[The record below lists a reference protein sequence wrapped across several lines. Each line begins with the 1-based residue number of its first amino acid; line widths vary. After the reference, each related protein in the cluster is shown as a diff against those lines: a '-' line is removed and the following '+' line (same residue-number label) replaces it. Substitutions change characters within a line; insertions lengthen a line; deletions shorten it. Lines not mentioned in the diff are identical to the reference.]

1 MGHGHPHL
9 HLPGPLG
16 REQAARRLRWAILL
30 NALFIL
36 VELSAG
42 LAVGSLALVGDAW
55 HNVTD
60 ILALGIAWFALRQVQ
75 RPADA
80 GRTFGYHRAGILAA
94 LANSILLAGVTLN
107 LGLEAVQR
115 LRQPPAV
122 SPDGGVIVAVAA
134 VGVLV
139 NGAAA
144 FALRGTRADLNLR
157 TAFLHLLGDAMV
169 SGAVVLAGALI
180 LAAGWRWPDPVAG
193 LLVAGFIVS
202 GAWRILREAL
212 NVLMEGTPRGVDV
225 AEVSRV
231 MAEVPG
237 VRGVHHVHVWS
248 LSADLRAL
256 SCHLVVADQ
265 PISSAGLLLREV
277 RELLGRRFG
286 IRHVTV
292 ELESELPEAGALL
305 RISGCEAPVRR

>member
-1 MGHGHPHL
+1 VGHGHPHL
-9 HLPGPLG
+9 HLPGPCSH
-16 REQAARRLRWAILL
+16 EQAARRLRWAILL

-42 LAVGSLALVGDAW
+42 MAVGSLALVSDAW
-55 HNVTD
+55 HNLTD
-60 ILALGIAWFALRQVQ
+60 ILALFIAWFAMRQVR
-75 RPADA
+75 RPADP

-94 LANSILLAGVTLN
+94 LANSVLLAGVTLN

-122 SPDGGVIVAVAA
+122 SPDGGVIVLVAA

-144 FALRGTRADLNLR
+144 FALRGTRSDLNLR
-157 TAFLHLLGDAMV
+157 TAFLHLLGDALV
-169 SGAVVLAGALI
+169 SGAVVLAGVLI
-180 LAAGWRWPDPVAG
+180 LTAGWRWPDPVAG
-193 LLVAGFIVS
+193 LLVAGFIVAS
-202 GAWRILREAL
+202 AWGILREAL
-212 NVLMEGTPRGVDV
+212 NVLMEGTPRGIDV

-248 LSADLRAL
+248 LGADLRAL

-265 PISSAGLLLREV
+265 PVSSGGLLLAEV
-277 RELLGRRFG
+277 RHLLSQRFG
-286 IRHVTV
+286 IAHVTV
-292 ELESELPEAGALL
+292 QLESELPQAGVLL
-305 RISGCEAPVRR
+305 GICGCEAPARR